1 MWKGIRWTA
10 FSVLMVISILF
21 AIKGVEVW
29 MLRHATEPVA
39 IRFYLF
45 ELSEGVLPGN
55 LVSYAVAFFVA
66 AFITAVA
73 AFAFIAKRLFG
84 FQ

>member
-10 FSVLMVISILF
+10 FSVLLAISILF
-21 AIKGVEVW
+21 AVKGVQVW
-29 MLRHATEPVA
+29 LMRHATEPVA
-39 IRFYLF
+39 IHFYFF
-45 ELSEGVLPGN
+45 EIAESVLPGN

-73 AFAFIAKRLFG
+73 GFAFIARRLFG
-84 FQ
+84 F